1 MFSQPGVYSLLT
13 IFALALPLTA
23 RAETLPEPTSPEF
36 CQAVQQI
43 MASTDRAGNIEL
55 FTKEEIEEGKLDFR
69 NSAMMRIAVKWCQ
82 ELKAAY
88 DNIQQRKEPFRMTD
102 GK

>member
-1 MFSQPGVYSLLT
+1 MKSYT
-13 IFALALPLTA
+13 KY
-23 RAETLPEPTSPEF
+23 ETNRKLSK
-36 CQAVQQI
+36 
-43 MASTDRAGNIEL
+43 NIEL